1 MFKNKLIPI
10 VIVLAVLLAGVLFA
24 VTLSNRRS
32 DVIGDETYTEPL
44 REPLVPDRQYPLSEV
59 DWQALYG
66 KYGELRSYNTGS
78 NAGINTPYYFYYS
91 RVDKTPLFG
100 KSTQTLFPLC
110 RDAFCKHED
119 CFNGYD
125 LFVESMACQGDRI
138 YLLSMKMGELPI
150 YDVYYLYS
158 VDNYFNDL
166 TLEGELPKTVNFMN
180 GLQSDGKY
188 LYWCEDIYNEQGE
201 YLYTTVVRYDPQ
213 RGERHYL
220 FESMTGEY
228 TMETLDIPDYNMIIR
243 DGMLYTRF
251 GKNVILRISLQDLA
265 VEIIATVDTPSLNYS
280 VKLDYVDDRDL
291 VYYTINASNG
301 NIGELQRLNLETLQV
316 SPYYSKYPKGYT
328 YTKGGDFGDEVFL
341 CIDHSGDSYKNDP
354 YYDFYTDMYTLEK
367 GGTAVLAAGRIYRLT
382 PNGELVE
389 LAQLTTDGI
398 PDLIDNVMNYDGR
411 YLYVAYRTYK
421 DYKNE
426 YNPDS
431 ERTNWN
437 SYPAVIDTQTGQ
449 IVKPCEAETTQE

>member
-1 MFKNKLIPI
+1 MSKNKHILI
-10 VIVLAVLLAGVLFA
+10 VIVLSVLLAGAIFV

-32 DVIGDETYTEPL
+32 DVVGDETYTEPL
-44 REPLVPDRQYPLSEV
+44 RETLAPDWQYPLSEV
-59 DWQALYG
+59 DWQALYEQ
-66 KYGELRSYNTGS
+66 YNELRSYNTGS

-125 LFVESMACQGDRI
+125 LIVESMACLEDRI
-138 YLLSMKMGELPI
+138 YLLSLKLHDLSL
-150 YDVYYLYS
+150 YDEYYLYS
-158 VDNYFNDL
+158 TDTNLNDL
-166 TLEGELPKTVNFMN
+166 TLESELPKAVNFMN
-180 GLQSDGKY
+180 GLQTDGKY

-220 FESMTGEY
+220 FESMTGKY
-228 TMETLDIPDYNMIIR
+228 SMETLDIRDYNLIIR
-243 DGMLYTRF
+243 DGMLYTIL
-251 GKNVILRISLQDLA
+251 GKNAILRISLQDLS
-265 VEIIATVDTPSLNYS
+265 VEIIANVDLPTVNDV
-280 VKLDYVDDRDL
+280 VKLDYVNDREL
-291 VYYTINASNG
+291 VYYTLNAPTG
-301 NIGELQRLNLETLQV
+301 KIGELQRLNLETLQI
-316 SPYYSKYPKGYT
+316 SPYYNKYPEGHT
-328 YTKGGDFGDEVFL
+328 YMKGGDFGDEVFL
-341 CIDHSGDSYKNDP
+341 CIDHSGDSYKDDP
-354 YYDFYTDMYTLEK
+354 YHDFYTDMYTLEK
-367 GGTAVLAAGRIYRLT
+367 GGRAVLAAGRIYRLT

-389 LAQLTTDGI
+389 LAQLTTDGV

-431 ERTNWN
+431 DRTNWN
-437 SYPAVIDTQTGQ
+437 SLLAVIDTQTGQ
-449 IVKPCEAETTQE
+449 IVKPCESQATQE